1 MAGIALSGLTAENY
15 QDIERRIR
23 IYARIPVIDEEACI
37 GCNACVEVCPEV
49 FVLNESL
56 GWAMVM
62 FPEGAPEEKIQEA
75 IDICPVHCI
84 DWAD

>member
-1 MAGIALSGLTAENY
+1 MSRT
-15 QDIERRIR
+15 
-23 IYARIPVIDEEACI
+23 PVIHEEDCIFCGAC
-37 GCNACVEVCPEV
+37 AEVCPGV

-62 FPEGAPEEKIQEA
+62 HPEGESEEKIQEA

-84 DWAD
+84 DWE

>member
-1 MAGIALSGLTAENY
+1 MSSL
-15 QDIERRIR
+15 
-23 IYARIPVIDEEACI
+23 PVIEEDSCI
-37 GCNACVEVCPEV
+37 GCNACVEVCPDV

-62 FPEGAPEEKIQEA
+62 FPEGAPAEKIQEA

-84 DWAD
+84 HWAD